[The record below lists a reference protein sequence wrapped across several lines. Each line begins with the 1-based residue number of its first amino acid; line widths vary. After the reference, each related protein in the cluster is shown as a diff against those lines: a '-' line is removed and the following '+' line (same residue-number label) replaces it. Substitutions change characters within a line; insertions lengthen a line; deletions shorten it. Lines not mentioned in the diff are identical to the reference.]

1 MNEAKRLS
9 SLLDEDLM
17 IVKRDGSVVP
27 FNKTKIRKAVI
38 SAMRDG
44 GIYLPDIARIIA
56 NDAENYF
63 LKSDATPTI
72 NQVEKYV
79 FSRLIHYGQDK
90 TAKAY
95 ESYRAIAEFR
105 RQSNTTDNDMYEIV
119 RGKNE
124 YWNKENS
131 NKDSSLASTQRDYIA
146 GCTSKDIAFR
156 RLFPTNIIQAHMS
169 GALHLHDLD
178 YAIQPIHNCCLINIK
193 DMFENGTVINGTA
206 VTNIQSFKVA
216 CTVMTQIIASIAS
229 GQFGGQSVNIK
240 HLGKY
245 LKKSE
250 DKYYKMLS
258 NTIKNNNELLETVS
272 ALMEQELKDGVQTI
286 QYQINTIS
294 CSNGQTPFVTIFLEL
309 DNEDP
314 YLDYT
319 AKIIYEILR
328 QRYEGVPNEFGT
340 IVTPTFPKLIFVL
353 DENNVHPDSK
363 YRYVYDMAIKSSS
376 RRMYPDYISAKI
388 MRKMHNGQVF
398 SPMGCRSFL
407 TDWQDPE
414 TGEWV
419 YEGRF
424 NKGVVSINLPQVGL
438 ACGGD
443 IDLFWETFD
452 QRLELCHEALLCKA
466 DLLKGTPSSVSP
478 IHWQHGGL
486 ARLDKDQ
493 TIDKLLEGGYSTI
506 SLGYIG
512 LYELTQI
519 IMGCSHTTKEG
530 KEFALSVLKYM
541 KEKCNEW
548 NEQKNLGF
556 GLYGTP
562 AESLCYRFAKLDRT
576 TYGIIPGA
584 TDKEW
589 YTNSYHVCPME
600 EIDAFSKIDFESAFQ
615 EYSSGGCISYIEIP
629 NLENNLE
636 AIDQLVQYMYEN
648 IQYCELNTRAD
659 FCCECNFH
667 GEVVYDQETDEWY
680 CPQCGCRDQKKVIP
694 TRRTCGYLGSHHW
707 NQGKTE
713 EIISRV
719 LHVD

>member
-1 MNEAKRLS
+1 MNESKHTHLKDVE
-9 SLLDEDLM
+9 LE
-17 IVKRDGSVVP
+17 IIKRDGSIVP
-27 FNKTKIRKAVI
+27 FNKTKIRKAII

-44 GIYLPDIARIIA
+44 GVYLPDIARIIA

-63 LKSDATPTI
+63 LKSDSIPTI
-72 NQVEKYV
+72 SHIERYV

-95 ESYRAIAEFR
+95 ESYRTLAEFR
-105 RQSNTTDNDMYEIV
+105 RQNNTTDNDIYEIV
-119 RGKNE
+119 RGQNE

-131 NKDSSLASTQRDYIA
+131 NKDATIASTQRDYIA
-146 GCTSKDIAFR
+146 GCVSKDIAYR

-169 GALHLHDLD
+169 AAIHLHDLD
-178 YAIQPIHNCCLINIK
+178 YSIQQIHNCCLIDIA
-193 DMFENGTVINGTA
+193 DMIENGTVINGTA
-206 VTNIQSFKVA
+206 VQNIKSFRVY
-216 CTVMTQIIASIAS
+216 CTVMTQISASIAS

-240 HLGKY
+240 HSGKY
-245 LKKSE
+245 LKIAE
-250 DKYYKMLS
+250 DKYYETLS
-258 NTIKNNNELLETVS
+258 KTLSGKELDDTV
-272 ALMEQELKDGVQTI
+272 ALMLEQELKDGVQTI

-294 CSNGQTPFVTIFLEL
+294 CSNGQTPFITLFLEL
-309 DNEDP
+309 DDNDP
-314 YLDYT
+314 YIEYT
-319 AKIIYEILR
+319 ARIIHEILR
-328 QRYEGVPNEFGT
+328 QRYEGVKNEFGT

-353 DENNVHPDSK
+353 DENNIHPNSK
-363 YRYVYDMAIKSSS
+363 YRYIYDMAIKTSAK
-376 RRMYPDYISAKI
+376 RMYPDYISAKK
-388 MRKMHNGQVF
+388 MREMHNGNVF

-407 TDWQDPE
+407 TDWIDPK
-414 TGEWV
+414 TGKYK

-443 IDLFWETFD
+443 IDLFWETLD
-452 QRLELCHEALLCKA
+452 QRLELCHEALICKTE
-466 DLLKGTPSSVSP
+466 LLKDTLASVSP
-478 IHWQHGGL
+478 IHWQHGGI
-486 ARLDKDQ
+486 ARLKKDE
-493 TIDKLLEGGYSTI
+493 TINDLLEGGYSTI

-519 IMGCSHTTKEG
+519 VMGCSHTTEEG
-530 KEFALSVLKYM
+530 KKFALSVVKHM

-548 NEQKNLGF
+548 NTERNLGF

-562 AESLCYRFAKLDRT
+562 AETLCYRFAKADRAV
-576 TYGIIPGA
+576 YGIIPGV

-600 EIDAFSKIDFESAFQ
+600 EIDAFSKIDFESSFQ

-636 AIDQLVQYMYEN
+636 AVDQLVQYMYNN
-648 IQYCELNTRAD
+648 ILYCELNTRAD

-667 GEVVYDQETDEWY
+667 GEVLYDKETDEWY

-713 EIISRV
+713 EITSRV

>member
-1 MNEAKRLS
+1 MNESKHLTH
-9 SLLDEDLM
+9 LKDVELE
-17 IVKRDGSVVP
+17 IIKRDGSIVP
-27 FNKTKIRKAVI
+27 FNKTKIRKAII

-44 GIYLPDIARIIA
+44 GVYLPDIARIIA

-63 LKSDATPTI
+63 LKSDSIPTI
-72 NQVEKYV
+72 SHIERYV

-95 ESYRAIAEFR
+95 ESYRTLAEFR
-105 RQSNTTDNDMYEIV
+105 RQNNTTDNDIYEIV
-119 RGKNE
+119 RGQNE

-131 NKDSSLASTQRDYIA
+131 NKDATIASTQRDYIA
-146 GCTSKDIAFR
+146 GCVSKDIAYR

-169 GALHLHDLD
+169 AAIHLHDLD
-178 YAIQPIHNCCLINIK
+178 YSIQQIHNCCLIDIA
-193 DMFENGTVINGTA
+193 DMIENGTVINGTA
-206 VTNIQSFKVA
+206 VQNIKSFRVY
-216 CTVMTQIIASIAS
+216 CTVMTQISASIAS

-240 HLGKY
+240 HSGKY
-245 LKKSE
+245 LKIAE
-250 DKYYKMLS
+250 DKYYETLS
-258 NTIKNNNELLETVS
+258 KTLSGKELDDTV
-272 ALMEQELKDGVQTI
+272 ALMLEQELKDGVQTI

-294 CSNGQTPFVTIFLEL
+294 CSNGQTPFITLFLEL
-309 DNEDP
+309 DDNDP
-314 YLDYT
+314 YIEYT
-319 AKIIYEILR
+319 ARIIHEILR
-328 QRYEGVPNEFGT
+328 QRYEGVKNEFGT

-353 DENNVHPDSK
+353 DENNIHPNSK
-363 YRYVYDMAIKSSS
+363 YRYIYDMAIKTSAK
-376 RRMYPDYISAKI
+376 RMYPDYISAKK
-388 MRKMHNGQVF
+388 MREMHNGNVF

-407 TDWQDPE
+407 TDWIDPK
-414 TGEWV
+414 TGKYK

-443 IDLFWETFD
+443 IDLFWETLD
-452 QRLELCHEALLCKA
+452 QRLELCHEALICKTE
-466 DLLKGTPSSVSP
+466 LLKDTLASVSP
-478 IHWQHGGL
+478 IHWQHGGI
-486 ARLDKDQ
+486 ARLKKDE
-493 TIDKLLEGGYSTI
+493 TINDLLEGGYSTI

-519 IMGCSHTTKEG
+519 VMGCSHTTEEG
-530 KEFALSVLKYM
+530 KKFALSVVKHM

-548 NEQKNLGF
+548 NTERNLGF

-562 AESLCYRFAKLDRT
+562 AETLCYRFAKADRAV
-576 TYGIIPGA
+576 YGIIPGV

-600 EIDAFSKIDFESAFQ
+600 EIDAFSKIDFESSFQ

-636 AIDQLVQYMYEN
+636 AVDQLVQYMYNN
-648 IQYCELNTRAD
+648 ILYCELNTRAD

-667 GEVVYDQETDEWY
+667 GEVLYDKETDEWY

-713 EIISRV
+713 EITSRV

>member
-1 MNEAKRLS
+1 MNESKHLS
-9 SLLDEDLM
+9 SLMDEDLQ
-17 IVKRDGSVVP
+17 IIRRDGTIVP
-27 FNKTKIRKAVI
+27 FNKTKIRKAI
-38 SAMRDG
+38 INAMRDG
-44 GIYLPDIARIIA
+44 GVYLPDIARIIA

-63 LKSDATPTI
+63 LKTDTTPTVS
-72 NQVEKYV
+72 QVERYV
-79 FSRLIHYGQDK
+79 FTRLIHYGQSK

-105 RQSNTTDNDMYEIV
+105 RQNNTTDSDIYEIV

-131 NKDSSLASTQRDYIA
+131 NKDATIASTQRDYIA
-146 GCTSKDIAFR
+146 GCVSKDIAYR

-169 GALHLHDLD
+169 AAIHLHDLD
-178 YAIQPIHNCCLINIK
+178 YSIQPIHNCCLIDIK
-193 DMFENGTVINGTA
+193 DMIENGTVINGTA
-206 VTNIQSFKVA
+206 VRDIKSFRVY

-240 HLGKY
+240 HSGKY
-245 LKKSE
+245 LKIAE
-250 DKYYKMLS
+250 DKYYATLS
-258 NTIKNNNELLETVS
+258 KTLTGQALIDTV
-272 ALMEQELKDGVQTI
+272 ALMMEQELKDGVQTI

-294 CSNGQTPFVTIFLEL
+294 CSNGQTPFVTLFLEL
-309 DNEDP
+309 DDNDP
-314 YLDYT
+314 YIEYT
-319 AKIIYEILR
+319 ARIIYEILR
-328 QRYEGVPNEFGT
+328 QRYEGVENEFGT
-340 IVTPTFPKLIFVL
+340 VVTPTFPKLVFVL
-353 DENNVHPDSK
+353 DENNIHPDSK
-363 YRYVYDMAIKSSS
+363 YRYIYDMAIKTSA
-376 RRMYPDYISAKI
+376 RRMYPDYISAKK
-388 MRKMHNGQVF
+388 MREMHNGNVF

-407 TDWQDPE
+407 TDWIDPK
-414 TGEWV
+414 TGEYK

-438 ACGGD
+438 VCGGD
-443 IDLFWETFD
+443 KELFWETLD
-452 QRLELCHEALLCKA
+452 QRLELCHQALICKTE
-466 DLLKGTPSSVSP
+466 LLKDTLSNISP

-486 ARLDKDQ
+486 ARLKKDE
-493 TIDKLLEGGYSTI
+493 TISDLLEGGYSTI

-512 LYELTQI
+512 LYELTQMV
-519 IMGCSHTTKEG
+519 MGCSHTTPEG
-530 KEFALSVLKYM
+530 KEFALSVVKYM
-541 KEKCNEW
+541 KDKCNEW
-548 NEQKNLGF
+548 NEERNLGF

-562 AESLCYRFAKLDRT
+562 AESLCYRFAKADRA
-576 TYGIIPGA
+576 TYGIIPGV

-600 EIDAFSKIDFESAFQ
+600 EIDAFSKIDFESSFQ

-636 AIDQLVQYMYEN
+636 AVDQLVQYMYNN
-648 IQYCELNTRAD
+648 ILYCELNTRAD
-659 FCCECNFH
+659 FCCECDFH
-667 GEVVYDQETDEWY
+667 GEVLYDKETDEWY

-713 EIISRV
+713 EITNRV